1 MYRPRKV
8 FYMSPEILQ
17 SLMDDDEPE
26 VVQPPPPAPEEQASD
41 EDHIRSIEDMV
52 DATPDTPAP
61 PQPYIGRYPVPKNF
75 NHFKPLTL
83 REAINAITAGEG
95 LHPKPKPKRRS

>member
-26 VVQPPPPAPEEQASD
+26 VVQPPPPAPEEQDID
-41 EDHIRSIEDMV
+41 EPVV
-52 DATPDTPAP
+52 DASPAP

-75 NHFKPLTL
+75 DHFKPLTL